1 MKEKWTEII
10 RRKLEGHRMPP
21 PDGLWEG
28 ISEQMGFQ
36 PETTH
41 RRIGGTRW
49 RWAAAAAILVL
60 GGFFAF
66 YLNDSQQPFSPIAKS
81 AMESEEMSLTETDM
95 PQPET
100 ATTEPSTTPTV
111 SSALAAAHV
120 SNTPTI
126 QDESVPEPKKQ
137 AIKDPDRNET
147 EEKAI
152 EGNEMTGNEIDRNE
166 MNQPVIAQASEPK
179 TESPKEDTPPSV
191 ADNRK
196 EEMPNSN
203 YTPSYPFEQVSR
215 HSSKQGKW
223 TMGLHT
229 SGGLLAANTSTN
241 KVENTYYLMDA
252 NSYSEKSLSKFVCAK
267 FETYQSSKH
276 HLPVRFGINL
286 NHQLN
291 DRLALLSGINYTWL
305 YSEFNNGFSKTD
317 QHLHYLGIPV
327 GVAYQLWSNHHIQFY
342 LSGSVMLEKCL
353 NDKPWQWSVDAGAGA
368 EYMLT
373 KQLGLYLEPSVGYYF
388 DDGTSVE
395 HYYKEHPLAPN
406 IMLGV
411 RMHIDQ

>member
-1 MKEKWTEII
+1 MKEKWTENI

-36 PETTH
+36 PETAH
-41 RRIGGTRW
+41 RPIFGTRW

-66 YLNDSQQPFSPIAKS
+66 YLNDSQQPSSPIAKS
-81 AMESEEMSLTETDM
+81 AMESEEMPLTETDM
-95 PQPET
+95 TQPET
-100 ATTEPSTTPTV
+100 AATEPPTTPTV
-111 SSALAAAHV
+111 STALAAANV
-120 SNTPTI
+120 SNTQTI
-126 QDESVPEPKKQ
+126 QEKSMPEPKKQ
-137 AIKDPDRNET
+137 ATKEPDRNDT
-147 EEKAI
+147 EE
-152 EGNEMTGNEIDRNE
+152 NEMTGNEIDRNE
-166 MNQPVIAQASEPK
+166 MNQPVITQASESK
-179 TESPKEDTPPSV
+179 TESNQEAPPPSV
-191 ADNRK
+191 TDNRK
-196 EEMPNSN
+196 EEMPNNN
-203 YTPSYPFEQVSR
+203 YTPSYPFEPIPH
-215 HSSKQGKW
+215 HSSKRGKW

-229 SGGLLAANTSTN
+229 SGGLLAANTSTHM
-241 KVENTYYLMDA
+241 VENTYYMMDA
-252 NSYSEKSLSKFVCAK
+252 NSYFEKSLSNFVCAQ
-267 FETYQSSKH
+267 FDTYQSSKH

-305 YSEFNNGFSKTD
+305 YSEFNDGFSNTD

-373 KQLGLYLEPSVGYYF
+373 K
-388 DDGTSVE
+388 
-395 HYYKEHPLAPN
+395 
-406 IMLGV
+406 
-411 RMHIDQ
+411 